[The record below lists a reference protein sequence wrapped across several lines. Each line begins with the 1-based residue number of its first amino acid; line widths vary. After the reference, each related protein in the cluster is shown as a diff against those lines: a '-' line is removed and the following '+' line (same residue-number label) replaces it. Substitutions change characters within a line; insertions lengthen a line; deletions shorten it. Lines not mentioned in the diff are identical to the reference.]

1 MIETINPP
9 TTLTENAVW
18 IQPTLT
24 ENATRNANISPITEN
39 AVWIQQKNNKVKE
52 NAARNN
58 PNINYEFIKQVQLQQ
73 SNTQVTENAGPIF
86 QPIKAQREHTKLID
100 PTQKNPDN
108 TQGLKM

>member
-1 MIETINPP
+1 MNP
-9 TTLTENAVW
+9 A
-18 IQPTLT
+18 
-24 ENATRNANISPITEN
+24 
-39 AVWIQQKNNKVKE
+39 KNNKVKE

-86 QPIKAQREHTKLID
+86 QLIKAQRVHTKLID

-108 TQGLKM
+108 IQGLKM